1 MIISE
6 KNLKEVCAF
15 LVDQYKNGRSTK
27 ADAIQAFRGLSLLL
41 VSYRE
46 KQHIDFAILQ
56 IREHSNKKVKK
67 AVSNG

>member
-6 KNLKEVCAF
+6 KNLKEVCTF
-15 LVDQYKNGRSTK
+15 LVDQYINGRSTK
-27 ADAIQAFRGLSLLL
+27 EQSIQAFRGLSLLL

-46 KQHIDFAILQ
+46 KQNIDFAILQ
-56 IREHSNKKVKK
+56 IREHSHKQEKK